1 MERIN
6 DFAQMC
12 IGLVP
17 QAVNN
22 NNVTG
27 RYYLVNK
34 GRRLRAWLLG
44 GAMAATKTSKVELL
58 QATDKEGTGAKAIT
72 GANAEITANSLVTE
86 ATIALAAAAQTD
98 VVTVN
103 GVSFTMAAA
112 TDASKR
118 EFADAAGLV
127 TCINSA
133 TYGVPGV
140 FASAVTTTV
149 TVRAEPAGEVAIT
162 VGKTEVAGTVTLATT
177 KAQAFVDVDVGHLDL
192 ANDFVYVAAKVT
204 TSADTVVAVALD
216 IYPRRFDIAQA
227 VGAQAVK

>member
-22 NNVTG
+22 DNVTG
-27 RYYLVNK
+27 RYYLANK
-34 GRRLRAWLLG
+34 GRRIRAWLLG
-44 GAMAATKTSKVELL
+44 GAMAATKTSKVELV
-58 QATDKEGTGAKAIT
+58 QAKDKAGTDVKAIT
-72 GANAEITANSLVTE
+72 GANAEITANQLVTE
-86 ATIALAAAAQTD
+86 ATIDLTAVANTD
-98 VVTVN
+98 VAIVN
-103 GVSFTMAAA
+103 GGEYTKAAA

-140 FASAVTTTV
+140 FASAADAVV

-162 VGKTEVAGTVTLATT
+162 VGKTEVAGTITLATT

-192 ANDFVYVAAKVT
+192 AADFVYVAAKVT
-204 TSADTVVAVALD
+204 T
-216 IYPRRFDIAQA
+216 
-227 VGAQAVK
+227 